1 MKFQQVTIKSIY
13 RRIRVYLMKVDMW
26 VYQRRIT
33 IRNKQNYNVI
43 EIEVIEKRFITIK
56 YLSKKRKLNYQ

>member
-13 RRIRVYLMKVDMW
+13 RRIRVYLMKVDKQ
-26 VYQRRIT
+26 VYRRRIT

-56 YLSKKRKLNYQ
+56 YLSKKEN

>member
-1 MKFQQVTIKSIY
+1 
-13 RRIRVYLMKVDMW
+13 MKVDMW

-56 YLSKKRKLNYQ
+56 YLSKKRKLNY